1 MRGKKWRELHF
12 PSSDLRIL
20 LTPALK
26 YLPRDARF
34 SLFQVLALR
43 FSSFQFPA
51 SNSQN
56 HLGRFFLTYTT
67 T

>member
-1 MRGKKWRELHF
+1 MLPLEYF
-12 PSSDLRIL
+12 PES
-20 LTPALK
+20 A
-26 YLPRDARF
+26 AF
-34 SLFQVLALR
+34 SRFQVFALR

-51 SNSQN
+51 SSSQN